1 MDSAPF
7 LRVDSG
13 YLNSLCQ
20 NIGLVVGGRITE
32 TWHGIVFFFVFFT
45 RQLNYSVSEY
55 QSQLNGGVKT
65 FSLSKKSKF
74 ALYCT
79 STWRHRSGDKK
90 KKRVSRAFAGGQQ
103 NRPSSQQTRWEA
115 SGDFIS
121 HQKHWVKPQAD
132 PAATKGHDA
141 SRSACQYPFIY
152 EYHSPPEDWG
162 WWRAVWVFEAE
173 WGLTLCDLLW
183 KALWWLYHRYTC
195 TI

>member
-55 QSQLNGGVKT
+55 QSQLNWGVETKKITNLNDILHKDRQT

-90 KKRVSRAFAGGQQ
+90 KRESQELSQGDNRTDHHLNKRVERPLGTSLVTRSTEWNRRLIRLPQRDMMQVAQPVNTHLFMNIMVLQRTEDDGGLCECLRQ
-103 NRPSSQQTRWEA
+103 
-115 SGDFIS
+115 SG
-121 HQKHWVKPQAD
+121 V
-132 PAATKGHDA
+132 
-141 SRSACQYPFIY
+141 
-152 EYHSPPEDWG
+152 
-162 WWRAVWVFEAE
+162 
-173 WGLTLCDLLW
+173 
-183 KALWWLYHRYTC
+183 
-195 TI
+195 